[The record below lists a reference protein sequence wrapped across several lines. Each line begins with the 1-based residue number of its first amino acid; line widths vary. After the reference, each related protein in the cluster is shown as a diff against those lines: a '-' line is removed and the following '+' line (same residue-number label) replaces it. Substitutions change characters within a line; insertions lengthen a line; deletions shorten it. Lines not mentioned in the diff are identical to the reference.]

1 MVVQGQLA
9 AVTDHPY
16 IGLSKGPEP
25 PLERFKR
32 ADPELN
38 SMPRYED
45 ILHVD
50 QRTAELSRARQSLL
64 EEIEAIMFY
73 DERASATKDE
83 TLKAV
88 MKHNRDDE
96 KEHFSLLLEWLRRND
111 PELERELRENLF
123 SKKPMENLGD

>member
-1 MVVQGQLA
+1 
-9 AVTDHPY
+9 
-16 IGLSKGPEP
+16 
-25 PLERFKR
+25 
-32 ADPELN
+32 
-38 SMPRYED
+38 MPRYED
-45 ILHVD
+45 ISHVD

-88 MKHNRDDE
+88 MEHNRDDE

>member
-1 MVVQGQLA
+1 MA